1 MKVHVLLS
9 PLNADELYFSEKTTV
24 VIDVLRATS
33 TAIVAL
39 NNGAREVIPVEK
51 MEFAMRI
58 SGGQNLLGGERNLKK
73 IEGFDL
79 GNSPFEYTEE
89 VVRGKSI
96 IQFTTNGSKAVVR
109 AKFSKN
115 LFIASFLNLSA
126 IAEKL
131 TELGE
136 DVQILC
142 AGSNGMFSLEDT
154 VCAGMLIKKLSE
166 KNPEIQLSD
175 SSQASVILADS
186 FAADILKM
194 LRESEHGKE
203 LIEAGFEE
211 DLKLISEI
219 DSVPVVPYFDSDSLK
234 LETEEKGSGE
244 EK

>member
-131 TELGE
+131 TKLGE

-175 SSQASVILADS
+175 SAQASVILADS

-211 DLKLISEI
+211 DLKLIAEI
-219 DSVPVVPYFDSDSLK
+219 DSVPVTPYFDSDSLK
-234 LETEEKGSGE
+234 LETEEKESGE